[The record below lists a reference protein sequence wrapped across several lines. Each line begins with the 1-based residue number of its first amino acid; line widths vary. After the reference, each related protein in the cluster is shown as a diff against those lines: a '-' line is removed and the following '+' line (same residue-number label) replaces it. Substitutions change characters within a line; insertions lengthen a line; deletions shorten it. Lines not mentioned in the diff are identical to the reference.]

1 MSRERPKS
9 APYLRLKS
17 SKMTSKCTSILFYST
32 RKTRTFLKKSQNAK
46 KTEMGTLRDFSTSIL
61 SQNSKKLKEDSL
73 GENCFRKS
81 LAMPKKLK
89 RGPFSLDRYCMLRGK
104 PFWFSS
110 LGQQVQ
116 LGVFQNV
123 ELSVELFWSLQVYR
137 KKH

>member
-1 MSRERPKS
+1 M
-9 APYLRLKS
+9 
-17 SKMTSKCTSILFYST
+17 
-32 RKTRTFLKKSQNAK
+32 
-46 KTEMGTLRDFSTSIL
+46 
-61 SQNSKKLKEDSL
+61 

-89 RGPFSLDRYCMLRGK
+89 GGPFSLDRYCILRGK
-104 PFWFSS
+104 LFWFSS